1 MRSQVIIEGLTLEW
15 PAHERWSK
23 EELLRQYATRP
34 VHVAADTAAD
44 RQRINAGLGG
54 HSESVTLAAYL
65 DMMTAE
71 QESCAGAELAAN
83 ATSYSFDAQFLNST
97 PEMRRDFTVPAHFQ
111 SLHSASSGSDPYLFL
126 GGTGS
131 GLGFHAHGHAWN
143 AVVFG
148 SKRWLLYPPGHR
160 MAYTEGKEEATD
172 GVAWLRD
179 VYPAVAGTPLAPWE
193 CVSYPGDVVYVP
205 ADWLH
210 ATINLGECNNNCHS
224 HLSTR
229 LQTVLPTEES
239 IGIAHNLVDA
249 HVVAE
254 VPEVSSFH
262 FEIELTRSSLE
273 HLAAAL
279 DERQAAACE
288 GEREPTAACVSASL
302 ELGICMVAEYVV
314 SAAAPFA
321 SC

>member
-1 MRSQVIIEGLTLEW
+1 MIIEGLTLDW

-23 EELLRQYATRP
+23 EELLRQYAARP

-97 PEMRRDFTVPAHFQ
+97 PEMRHDFTVPAHFQ

-179 VYPAVAGTPLAPWE
+179 VYPAVDGTPLAPWE

-210 ATINLGECNNNCHS
+210 ATINL
-224 HLSTR
+224 
-229 LQTVLPTEES
+229 EES
-239 IGIAHNLVDA
+239 IGVAHNLVDA
-249 HVVAE
+249 HVVAD

-262 FEIELTRSSLE
+262 FEIESTRSSLE

-288 GEREPTAACVSASL
+288 GQREPTAGCVSASL

-321 SC
+321 SSS